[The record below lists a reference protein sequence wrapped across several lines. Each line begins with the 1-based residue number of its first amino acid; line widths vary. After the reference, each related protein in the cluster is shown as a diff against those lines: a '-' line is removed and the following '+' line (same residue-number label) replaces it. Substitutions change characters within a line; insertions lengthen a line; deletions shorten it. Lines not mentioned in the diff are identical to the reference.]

1 MKTLNGITQTQFY
14 VMNTENV
21 QQDGGEEIS
30 LPDDGK
36 NSEDET
42 KPTTDANANLCE
54 LFGYLSP
61 ARVQKSIFSDNS
73 KIQPYFDK
81 ETPKSLKTH

>member
-1 MKTLNGITQTQFY
+1 
-14 VMNTENV
+14 MNTGNV

-42 KPTTDANANLCE
+42 KSTTDANANLCE
-54 LFGYLSP
+54 LFCYLSP
-61 ARVQKSIFSDNS
+61 ARVQKSIFADNS
-73 KIQPYFDK
+73 KTQPYFDK
-81 ETPKSLKTH
+81 ETPKSLITH